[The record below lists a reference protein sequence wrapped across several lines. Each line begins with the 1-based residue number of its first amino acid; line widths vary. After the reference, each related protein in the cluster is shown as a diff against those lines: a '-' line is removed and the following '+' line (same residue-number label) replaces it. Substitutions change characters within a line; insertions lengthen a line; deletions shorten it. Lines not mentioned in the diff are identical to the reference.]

1 MGKLISSALLPFILI
16 LSVILIVYCEW
27 DECKTGYDKFLL
39 VVIVILVANVAI
51 KYLASENVV
60 EGFRSSCRRNNAFTS
75 GCDSS
80 RRGDPFITG
89 IVEDVEEFTNNMD
102 SNSDNSDS
110 NDNEDTNENTS
121 LETRMSI
128 DNKFNSLLK
137 NSALDKAVKSKN
149 KNSFG
154 DVPAT
159 STTTTVANTNANTTT
174 TTTTP
179 TPTQEKVTV
188 TSDELDLNRML
199 GDGNADTDKAWIES
213 TQKNARGITS
223 IFRPQIIIKDEKD
236 KTGIY
241 YKEKS
246 EDKEKELVS
255 YNRNRN
261 RNRKYNNGVS
271 QLGDGYNYSYD
282 NTESSS
288 VLNTQEPTHNIWS
301 TNEDGSENTRPDY
314 VLGDPYQNYSTPSQ
328 QLAIN
333 SYNILPASCKWDVP
347 QQRPSACIASNPIA
361 NPVGVGNFAPL
372 VNMLE
377 LNSDGT
383 QAASESRVRFTNI
396 GSVMPKFNFAEVGY
410 NE

>member
-39 VVIVILVANVAI
+39 VIIVILVANVAI
-51 KYLASENVV
+51 KCLVSENVV
-60 EGFRSSCRRNNAFTS
+60 EGFRSSCRRNNAFAS

-102 SNSDNSDS
+102 GDSDNSDS
-110 NDNEDTNENTS
+110 SKNTNKDTN

-154 DVPAT
+154 DAPTT
-159 STTTTVANTNANTTT
+159 STTTTVANTTT

-179 TPTQEKVTV
+179 EPTKEKLTV
-188 TSDELDLNRML
+188 TSDELDLNSML
-199 GDGNADTDKAWIES
+199 GEGNSESDKALIES

-255 YNRNRN
+255 YDRNRN

-271 QLGDGYNYSYD
+271 QLGDGYDYSYD

-347 QQRPSACIASNPIA
+347 QRRPPTCIASNPIA